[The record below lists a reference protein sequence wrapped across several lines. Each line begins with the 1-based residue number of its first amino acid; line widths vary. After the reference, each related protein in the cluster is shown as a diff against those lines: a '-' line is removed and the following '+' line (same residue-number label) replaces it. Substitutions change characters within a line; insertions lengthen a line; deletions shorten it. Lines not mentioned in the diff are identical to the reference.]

1 MNQLRVGVIGVGHLG
16 QHHARLYCELSDVV
30 LVGVTDSDPSRS
42 HSIAHRHGVQAFYR
56 ATDLL
61 EQVDAVSIAVPTSS
75 HYAVVKSALMAGVHV
90 LVEKP
95 ITAALEEATEL
106 IDLAKQHGV
115 VLQVGHIERFN
126 PAIQLIRPHI
136 ERPTFIECC
145 RLGPFGLRG
154 TDVDVVRDLM
164 IHDLDML
171 LSFNLGPVQHVH
183 AAGVSVLSHTVDVA
197 NARLTFENGCIAALT
212 ASRVSPTALRE
223 LRLSQPRSYIT
234 VDYRSQRGVIQPRLG
249 QDNQASLA
257 KQLLLEGRGEE
268 PLKLELQSFIESVRD
283 RVPPAVSGEDGL
295 AALKIA
301 HQVLAGIRTFLERH
315 EGSPAPMALSV

>member
-1 MNQLRVGVIGVGHLG
+1 MDGIRVGVIGVGHLG
-16 QHHARLYCELSDVV
+16 QHHARLYSELSDVV
-30 LVGVTDSDPSRS
+30 LVGVADADLSRC
-42 HSIAHRHGVQAFYR
+42 HGIAHRHGVQAFHDV
-56 ATDLL
+56 ATLL

-75 HYAVVKSALMAGVHV
+75 HYAVVKTALMAGVHV

-106 IDLAKQHGV
+106 IELAKQHGA

-171 LSFNLGPVQHVH
+171 LSFNLGPIQDVH
-183 AAGVSVLSHTVDVA
+183 AAGVSVLSRTVDVA
-197 NARLTFENGCIAALT
+197 NARLTFQNGCIAALT
-212 ASRVSPTALRE
+212 ASRVSPTAARE
-223 LRLSQPRSYIT
+223 LRLSQPSSYIT
-234 VDYRSQRGVIQPRLG
+234 VDYRSQRGVIQPRLA
-249 QDNQASLA
+249 QDNRAGSLR
-257 KQLLLEGRGEE
+257 QLVLEGMGEE

-283 RVPPAVSGEDGL
+283 GVPPAVSGEDGL
-295 AALKIA
+295 AALEIA
-301 HQVLAGIRTFLERH
+301 HRVLAGIRTFLERH
-315 EGSPAPMALSV
+315 EGSHAPMALSV